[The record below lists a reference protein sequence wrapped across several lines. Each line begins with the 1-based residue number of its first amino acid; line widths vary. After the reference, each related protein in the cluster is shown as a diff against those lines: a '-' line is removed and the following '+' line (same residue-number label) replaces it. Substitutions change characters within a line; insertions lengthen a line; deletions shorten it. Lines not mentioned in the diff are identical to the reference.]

1 MASLNEQLIVN
12 EEEEEKTD
20 KSHHIMS
27 SMAAG
32 LEDDST
38 SEATPLL
45 YRRVTVN
52 HTRVDPEVAILQAS
66 VFIEDGIHYRSIH
79 HKIDPLSLKFYNIYH
94 SFLVQC
100 FLNITV
106 FIILILAFF
115 EYPTSLKL
123 SSDYRYANI
132 TPTLR
137 EPPCGATE
145 SVEIVC
151 LVIFLIK
158 ALIQCR
164 LLGLKRFFK
173 QPWLVLYFV
182 MVVLSFFDL
191 SISFGFCVH
200 SGQSSLGSTIRMR
213 RFFRPFFF
221 LVPSSIMKKFVKA
234 VMRTCVQISSV
245 LVLLVIH
252 LYVFAMIGMLIF
264 PRPLPHRHVNT
275 TDWDDNEEEP
285 RGFLSRY
292 GDFSDKEGQRRFK
305 SVEDSLISLLVFLTT
320 ANNPDVMTQIYQ
332 YNRLSFIYF
341 FIFLCIGL
349 YLILN
354 LLTAAVYSEF
364 RGFLEQSM
372 QSSFVRRVVAYR
384 AAFTVLAQCYRSNSM
399 TDQVTSKD
407 LVRQLLRKAK
417 IPKNHLPAMYTAL
430 ETEEGSSVMW
440 TEFRVIFNIISKD
453 SNSRLGEDVHYYS
466 RFKVLEILQKLVRH
480 NAFQYFTIC
489 MTLIHI
495 IIVTVEMESDYYSV
509 VRQTDSALAIVNF
522 IFFFYYIFEQLLKI
536 IGLGGR
542 IYFKHFLHIFEG
554 VVTIA
559 IVITEITILAMFGH
573 PFHHS
578 ESEPPNYATLIRVMN
593 LFIVFRM
600 LRIIPQVKS
609 VSFVFG
615 TMVEIV
621 KNLRAFAGIIIV
633 IYYLFALLGMEIF
646 GRNHKLE
653 NDTSPAAYRC
663 GTYEQLE
670 YYSYNFHDFAASLVI
685 LWNIM
690 VVNNWSVF
698 LDAFSRSATKWSQ
711 LYFVAWWLVAVIIIV
726 NLFISLVIEVFLTR
740 WEAYHEHN
748 KRKNGED
755 NRASVVS
762 DIPLLEST
770 ATPFSAG
777 SDIRVL
783 LRKNLTDPPESDLLH
798 EIHKHSD
805 LL

>member
-1 MASLNEQLIVN
+1 MESITGRFITRLILC
-12 EEEEEKTD
+12 K
-20 KSHHIMS
+20 KM
-27 SMAAG
+27 
-32 LEDDST
+32 LC
-38 SEATPLL
+38 LL
-45 YRRVTVN
+45 YTRISLIDSLVN
-52 HTRVDPEVAILQAS
+52 
-66 VFIEDGIHYRSIH
+66 FIKLHFLSP
-79 HKIDPLSLKFYNIYH
+79 PLSLSLSLSRSLKFYNIYH

-132 TPTLR
+132 TPTLG

-158 ALIQCR
+158 SLVQCR

-182 MVVLSFFDL
+182 MVVISFFDL
-191 SISFGFCVH
+191 SISFGFCVQ
-200 SGQSSLGSTIRMR
+200 SGQSSLGSTIRLR

-234 VMRTCVQISSV
+234 VMRTCIQISSV

-264 PRPLPHRHVNT
+264 PRPLPHKHVNT
-275 TDWDDNEEEP
+275 TNWDDSEQEP
-285 RGFLSRY
+285 SEFISRY
-292 GDFSDKEGQRRFK
+292 GDFSDKEGQGRFK

-372 QSSFVRRVVAYR
+372 QSSFVRRIVSYR
-384 AAFTVLAQCYRSNSM
+384 AAFTVLAQCYSNNSV
-399 TDQVTSKD
+399 TAQVTSKD

-417 IPKNHLPAMYTAL
+417 IPKKHLPAMYTAL
-430 ETEEGSSVMW
+430 ETEEGSFVMW
-440 TEFRVIFNIISKD
+440 TEFRSVFSVISKD
-453 SNSRLGEDVHYYS
+453 SSSRSSEDVQFYS
-466 RFKVLEILQKLVRH
+466 RFKVLEIFQRLVRH
-480 NAFQYFTIC
+480 NVFQYFTIC
-489 MTLIHI
+489 MTLVHI
-495 IIVTVEMESDYYSV
+495 IIVTVEMESDYYNV
-509 VRQTDSALAIVNF
+509 VRRTNSTLAIINF
-522 IFFFYYIFEQLLKI
+522 VFFFYYFFEQLLKI
-536 IGLGGR
+536 VGLGRR
-542 IYFKHFLHIFEG
+542 IYFKHFSHIFEG

-559 IVITEITILAMFGH
+559 IVVTEITILAMFGH

-578 ESEPPNYATLIRVMN
+578 ALEPPNYATLIRVMN

-600 LRIIPQVKS
+600 LRIIPQFKS

-615 TMVEIV
+615 TMIEIV

-633 IYYLFALLGMEIF
+633 IYYLFALFGMELF

-653 NDTSPAAYRC
+653 NDTSPEAYVC
-663 GTYEQLE
+663 GKYEQLE
-670 YYSYNFHDFAASLVI
+670 YYSYNFHDFASSLVI

-740 WEAYHEHN
+740 WEAYHDHN

-770 ATPFSAG
+770 VTPFSSG

-798 EIHKHSD
+798 EIHKHRD